1 MFNAVICFIAL
12 ELASNSTGKVTIEN
26 KTASDIKPAPIH
38 KAVEPNALPIA
49 VKMIPNMIIM

>member
-12 ELASNSTGKVTIEN
+12 ELASNSTGNVTIEN
-26 KTASDIKPAPIH
+26 NTANDIKPAPIH

-49 VKMIPNMIIM
+49 VKIIPNMMII